1 MKKEYFLSSSKINS
15 IKHALIQSVKGIE
28 TDSGQILVGANLTL
42 VQGAHW
48 GMASTL
54 TEADVHRNFIEEIA
68 DLDTLSV
75 HMLIQKLLSERLFEA
90 SLGMAAL
97 NSVLPLPPAMQS
109 ADAYAE
115 IESRSAGKKVAVVG
129 HFPFVNRLQKI
140 AEQCWVFERRLQ
152 DGDLPSEEMPNYLPD
167 VEVLVLTAQI
177 ITNNCFHHIISLAPH
192 AYKIMLG
199 PSTPMSPV
207 LFDYGLD
214 VIGGI
219 RVQNARQV
227 YDYIARGAHFKQLK
241 GIEKITL
248 KR

>member
-1 MKKEYFLSSSKINS
+1 MLNS
-15 IKHALIQSVKGIE
+15 ETYPLKSDLIQSVKKNE
-28 TDSGQILVGANLTL
+28 TESGQILVGANLTL

-54 TEADVHRNFIEEIA
+54 TEADVHRNFIEETGH
-68 DLDTLSV
+68 LGLLPV
-75 HMLIQKLLSERLFEA
+75 HRLVKKLLSERIFEA

-97 NSVLPLPPAMQS
+97 NSVLPLPDSFQT

-115 IESRSAGKKVAVVG
+115 IETRSAGKNVAVVG
-129 HFPFVNRLQKI
+129 HFPFVHRLQKI
-140 AEQCWVFERRLQ
+140 AKQCWVFERRLQ
-152 DGDLPSEEMPNYLPD
+152 DGDLPAEKMPEFLPD
-167 VEVLVLTAQI
+167 ADVLVLTAQI
-177 ITNNCFHHIISLAPH
+177 ITNNCFGKIIPLAPK

-207 LFDYGLD
+207 LFDYDLD

-219 RVQNARQV
+219 RVRDAKRV
-227 YDYIARGAHFKQLK
+227 YNYIAQGAHFKQLH

-248 KR
+248 KRNP

>member
-1 MKKEYFLSSSKINS
+1 MIDLKANS
-15 IKHALIQSVKGIE
+15 IKHDLIQSVAGSGPI
-28 TDSGQILVGANLTL
+28 SGQILVGANLTL

-54 TEADVHRNFIEEIA
+54 TEADVHRNFIEEIGR
-68 DLDTLSV
+68 LETIPVQHLV
-75 HMLIQKLLSERLFEA
+75 QKLLSERLFEA

-97 NSVLPLPPAMQS
+97 NSVLPFTESFQS

-115 IESRSAGKKVAVVG
+115 IESHAAGNKVAVVG
-129 HFPFVNRLQKI
+129 HFPFVSRLRKT
-140 AEQCWVFERRLQ
+140 AAACWVFERHLQ
-152 DGDLPSEEMPNYLPD
+152 DGDLPSSQMPNYLPD
-167 VEVLVLTAQI
+167 VDVLVLTAQV
-177 ITNNCFHHIISLAPH
+177 ITNNCFARIISLAPK

-219 RVQNARQV
+219 RVRDAGRV
-227 YDYIARGAHFKQLK
+227 YKYIAQGAHFKQLQ

-248 KR
+248 KRNP